1 LLLVK
6 NTGLV
11 LAAVKISLRPE
22 TQSPQISD
30 VYKQHTGFC
39 LETQHFPDSINHP
52 EFPSTV
58 LRPGETYKSTT
69 IFKFGA
75 RNS

>member
-1 LLLVK
+1 MTRVDLCCWVK

-30 VYKQHTGFC
+30 VYKQHTGDGNNCYHYLFIVSA
-39 LETQHFPDSINHP
+39 LSINA
-52 EFPSTV
+52 E
-58 LRPGETYKSTT
+58 
-69 IFKFGA
+69 
-75 RNS
+75 

>member
-30 VYKQHTGFC
+30 VYKQHTGDGNNCYHYLFIVSA
-39 LETQHFPDSINHP
+39 LSINA
-52 EFPSTV
+52 E
-58 LRPGETYKSTT
+58 
-69 IFKFGA
+69 
-75 RNS
+75 